1 MNTEPPL
8 YLLASWRLRCLW
20 KDWFIGVLLTWA
32 IKKEQRGEQGHAM
45 LPNHS
50 RGESINDTGSDASR
64 QQQPKSHI
72 QHGDIMQN
80 DANIGTS
87 LWIIG
92 FFGGCWWL
100 ALRTVS
106 ATCHPL
112 RRPDGQQ
119 RTGMECQMPLQ
130 KPWFQYLHRERSY
143 YLALS
148 HTEMV
153 STLSE
158 TWIERRDCELKQWL
172 QTIFDLW
179 PNNWNQWSTCD
190 TSSQI

>member
-32 IKKEQRGEQGHAM
+32 IKKEQRGGQGHAM

-72 QHGDIMQN
+72 QHGDITQN

-92 FFGGCWWL
+92 LFRGGVGGCCWGQCQQPVIPWGGPMGSSVQ
-100 ALRTVS
+100 RWS
-106 ATCHPL
+106 AKCHC
-112 RRPDGQQ
+112 RNHD
-119 RTGMECQMPLQ
+119 
-130 KPWFQYLHRERSY
+130 FNIY
-143 YLALS
+143 
-148 HTEMV
+148 TEK
-153 STLSE
+153 E
-158 TWIERRDCELKQWL
+158 AI
-172 QTIFDLW
+172 I
-179 PNNWNQWSTCD
+179 
-190 TSSQI
+190 